1 MKKSFPKSQSR
12 AVCFTL
18 IELLVVIAIIAILAA
33 MLLPALSA
41 ARERARS
48 SNCMSNLKNLGL
60 AVFMYADANSETYPH
75 ESVESTR
82 APAGQNW
89 IIYTSPYVADMSAGA
104 LGVKP
109 IHFCP
114 SDTYNQSNPNAH
126 HGSYGINGNVS
137 SRKVSQIQSPAET
150 MLLSDS
156 GPGTANGRFYTF
168 LLPNYIKAYE
178 KQSWS
183 KRSAVIPKIR
193 HTAPIQ
199 TGMWNLTISTAWSQ
213 LPKVIHGA
221 ILSRVAPIII
231 HSPGGVPPVLNRS
244 DIYEGN

>member
-114 SDTYNQSNPNAH
+114 SDTYNQSNPNAY

-178 KQSWS
+178 TVMVKEIRRHSKDTAHCTYSDGHVEPYNVDRMVATAKGYPWGDTFPSCANHNPFTWWS
-183 KRSAVIPKIR
+183 PAGTEPF
-193 HTAPIQ
+193 
-199 TGMWNLTISTAWSQ
+199 
-213 LPKVIHGA
+213 
-221 ILSRVAPIII
+221 
-231 HSPGGVPPVLNRS
+231 
-244 DIYEGN
+244 